1 MLRRRKLLA
10 NSTAVSHANSQ
21 SALRRLA
28 AAMLDSMPEV
38 RTFRVASAAISRA
51 IMACRPAGHIAVS
64 VKLVSSQQCVDISG
78 AINMSAAEI
87 KMRRRRFLLSHQ
99 RLSIPFVQL
108 LIQGELSQELWRCF
122 HISQRLSLR
131 RNRLEQSLL
140 TSIIL
145 QVAWSFNVLSSTGV
159 FDDSIAVHIRTTGMH
174 AQRMCV
180 PQLLLF

>member
-1 MLRRRKLLA
+1 
-10 NSTAVSHANSQ
+10 
-21 SALRRLA
+21 
-28 AAMLDSMPEV
+28 MPEV

-51 IMACRPAGHIAVS
+51 LMACRPAGHIAVS

-78 AINMSAAEI
+78 AINMSAAEV
-87 KMRRRRFLLSHQ
+87 KMRRRSFLLSHQ
-99 RLSIPFVQL
+99 RLSIPFLQL

-122 HISQRLSLR
+122 QISQRLSLR
-131 RNRLEQSLL
+131 RNRLESLL
-140 TSIIL
+140 TSIFL

-159 FDDSIAVHIRTTGMH
+159 FDDSITVHIRTTGMH